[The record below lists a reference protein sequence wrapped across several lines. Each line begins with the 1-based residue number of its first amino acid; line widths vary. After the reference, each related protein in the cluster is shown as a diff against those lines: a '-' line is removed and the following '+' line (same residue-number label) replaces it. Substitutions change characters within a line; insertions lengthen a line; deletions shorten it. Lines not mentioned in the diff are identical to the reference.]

1 MRLFIA
7 LDLDDASRSA
17 IGEEQKRLQGVL
29 RDSRSSIKWVR
40 PDHMHLTMVF
50 LGEVDEGRAAPIV
63 DDLRL
68 GLGHTPF
75 DMVFRDIGVFPP
87 RGAPN
92 VLWLGVG
99 SGAESAI
106 ALQRTL
112 SERVASH
119 GLALETRPFHP
130 HLTLARWRE
139 SRSADRQAVMTAAH
153 RAVTTLHVDHATLYQ
168 SRLSPGGPT
177 YTVLA
182 RANLASTRAAARGAG
197 DAEVQS

>member
-7 LDLDDASRSA
+7 LDLDDVSRAA
-17 IGEEQKRLQGVL
+17 IGEEQKRLQAAL
-29 RDSRSSIKWVR
+29 RDRHSSIKWVR
-40 PDHMHLTMVF
+40 HDHMHLTMVF
-50 LGEVDEGRAAPIV
+50 LGEVDEARAEPIV

-68 GLGHTPF
+68 GLGDAPF
-75 DMVFRDIGVFPP
+75 DMVFREVGVFPP

-99 SGAESAI
+99 PGAESAI

-112 SERVASH
+112 SARVGSH

-130 HLTLARWRE
+130 HLTLGRWRE
-139 SRSADRQAVMTAAH
+139 SRSGDRQLVLTAAH
-153 RAVTTLHVDHATLYQ
+153 REVTRLHVDHATLYQ
-168 SRLSPGGPT
+168 SRLSSAGPS

-182 RANLASTRAAARGAG
+182 RANLGVTGATTGDAG
-197 DAEVQS
+197 DA